1 VIDFL
6 ASSIRPVTAREFGLY
21 RTLVES
27 QVGIHLSEAKQ
38 ALLTAR
44 LLPRIRQLGLKNFS
58 EYYELAVERDH
69 DELGRLLDAIC
80 TNETHFF
87 REPSQ
92 FEILE
97 KTFVPRWIAEA
108 ERGERPARINV
119 WSAGCSTGEEP
130 YSLAMALTRA
140 LPPEFTIEILAT
152 DVSSKVLARA
162 RDAIYPMRRLHEVP
176 EDLRKRFLLRGV
188 GEREG
193 EFRIAPEMRRL
204 IRFEHVNLVS
214 PPRPTLGHF
223 DLVLCRNVL
232 IYFRA
237 ETRKRMVR
245 WLCSQIV
252 PGGYLWVGHS
262 ESLHDVGAPVRTVV
276 PTVYRVNAAGR
287 S

>member
-1 VIDFL
+1 VIDAL
-6 ASSIRPVTAREFGLY
+6 ASIRPVTTREFGMY
-21 RTLVES
+21 RTLVEERL
-27 QVGIHLSEAKQ
+27 GIHLSDAKQ

-58 EYYELAVERDH
+58 EYYELAVGRDH

-87 REPSQ
+87 REPIH

-97 KTFVPRWIAEA
+97 KTIVPRWIAEA
-108 ERGERPARINV
+108 ERGERPARVRV

-130 YSLAMALTRA
+130 YSMAMALTRA
-140 LPPEFTIEILAT
+140 LPSEFTIEILAS

-162 RDAIYPMRRLHEVP
+162 REAIYPMRRLNEVP
-176 EDLRKRFLLRGV
+176 DDLRKRFLLRGV

-193 EFRIAPEMRRL
+193 EFRVAPEIRQL
-204 IRFEHVNLVS
+204 VRFETVNLVS
-214 PPRPTLGHF
+214 PPRPTIGQF
-223 DLVLCRNVL
+223 DVVLCRNVL
-232 IYFRA
+232 IYFRT
-237 ETRKRMVR
+237 ETRKRVVR
-245 WLCSQIV
+245 WLCSQV
-252 PGGYLWVGHS
+252 TPGGYLWVGHS

-276 PTVYRVNAAGR
+276 PTVYQVHGGAR